1 MTWCAGLT
9 ASKGDV
15 KTYAHM
21 ESLYTNTYNSI
32 IYNSQKVEN
41 NPSVH
46 QMMNGQVKCGTYI
59 HTMEYAWAIKRM
71 YWFMLQHETCYN
83 TKIENIMLEAG
94 HKRGCT
100 I

>member
-1 MTWCAGLT
+1 
-9 ASKGDV
+9 
-15 KTYAHM
+15 M

-59 HTMEYAWAIKRM
+59 HTMEYA
-71 YWFMLQHETCYN
+71 
-83 TKIENIMLEAG
+83 
-94 HKRGCT
+94 
-100 I
+100 